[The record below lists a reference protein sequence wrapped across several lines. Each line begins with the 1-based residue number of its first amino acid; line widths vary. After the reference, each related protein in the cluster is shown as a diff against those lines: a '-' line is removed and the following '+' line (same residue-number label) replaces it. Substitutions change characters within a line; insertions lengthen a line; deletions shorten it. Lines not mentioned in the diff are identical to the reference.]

1 MATTI
6 KRGENVIVTL
16 PLYAIDGTTPVVVD
30 DLQGC
35 TAKIT
40 QYGRTLAT
48 YVYLPTPDP
57 VQDEIRVGAS
67 THHLEIEI
75 TEELSDT
82 FKEGSVYCKLYL
94 RKTDSEFNVDAELR
108 DIDEVHILTVT
119 Q

>member
-1 MATTI
+1 MATAI

-35 TAKIT
+35 TAKII

-48 YVYLPTPDP
+48 YVYLPTPAT
-57 VQDEIRVGAS
+57 VQEEIRVGAS

-75 TEELSDT
+75 TEELSET
-82 FKEGSVYCKLYL
+82 FREGAVYCKLDL
-94 RKTDSEFNVDAELR
+94 RKTDAEFDVDVELR
-108 DIDEVHILTVT
+108 DIDEINILTVAN
-119 Q
+119 

>member
-6 KRGENVIVTL
+6 KRGENCIVTL

-35 TAKIT
+35 TASII

-48 YVYLPTPDP
+48 YVYIPTPNP
-57 VQDEIRVGAS
+57 VQEEIRVGAS

-75 TEELSDT
+75 TEELSNT
-82 FKEGSVYCKLYL
+82 FREGSVYCKLDL
-94 RKTDSEFNVDAELR
+94 RKTDSEFDVDDELW
-108 DIDEVHILTVT
+108 DIDEIHILTVT
-119 Q
+119 